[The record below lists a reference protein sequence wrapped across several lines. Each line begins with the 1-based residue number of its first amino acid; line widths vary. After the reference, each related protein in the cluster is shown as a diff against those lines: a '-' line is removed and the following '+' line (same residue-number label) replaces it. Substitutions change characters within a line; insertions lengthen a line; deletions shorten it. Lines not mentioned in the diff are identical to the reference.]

1 MRVILIAG
9 SNRKKSSSTQLC
21 RYIEKELA
29 AYSCQTELFELY
41 QRPIPIYSPE
51 EEEQEQHPNAQA
63 LKQAMLAADAVVL
76 ASGEYHGGMT
86 GALKNALDYLGFEH
100 FDSKL
105 VLAVSAS
112 GGAVGV
118 STLQQ
123 IQTTVRYV
131 HGINCPEWISI
142 GGANR
147 AFLPSGV
154 PEQAQ
159 VKERVKRVVR
169 YFVDTAKVMHAA
181 KNR

>member
-9 SNRKKSSSTQLC
+9 SNRRDSSSTQLT
-21 RYIEKELA
+21 RYIETELI
-29 AYSCQTELFELY
+29 SLGCQTELFELY
-41 QRPIPIYSPE
+41 QRPLPIYSPE
-51 EEEQEQHPNAQA
+51 EEEQDQHSHAQA
-63 LKQAMLAADAVVL
+63 LKEAMLAADAVVL

-105 VLAVSAS
+105 VLAASAS

-123 IQTTVRYV
+123 IQTTVRYL

-142 GGANR
+142 GGASR
-147 AFLPSGV
+147 AFLPDGE

-159 VKERVKRVVR
+159 VKERVKRVAR
-169 YFVDTAKVMHAA
+169 YFVETAKVMHAA